1 MEILGNALDLFF
13 AHKGATIAFAAFPTQ
28 FTLKKI

>member
-1 MEILGNALDLFF
+1 MEILGNALDLSLVD
-13 AHKGATIAFAAFPTQ
+13 KGATIAFAAFPTE